1 MQQQGGFAT
10 IAASDFPHPFIS
22 LTSHLGVDMSSRKQ
36 LANAI
41 RALSMDG
48 VQKANSGHPG
58 APMGMA
64 DIAEVLWR
72 SHLNHN
78 PQNPNWTDRDRFVL
92 SNGHGSMLIYSLLH
106 LSGYELSI
114 DDLKNFRQ
122 LHSKTP
128 GHPEYGYAPGI
139 ETTTGPLGQGIT
151 NAVGMA
157 IAEKAL
163 AAQFNKPGHD
173 IVDHFTY
180 VFMGDGCLMEG
191 ISHEACSLAGTL
203 GLGKLIAFW
212 DDNGI
217 SIDGHVEGWFS
228 DDTPK
233 RFEAYGWH
241 VIPAVD
247 GHDADAINAAIEAA
261 KAETSRPTLICTK
274 TIIGFGS
281 PNKAGSHDCHGAPL
295 GNDEIKAAREFL
307 GWEYAPFEIP
317 ADIYAAWD
325 AKQAGASKE
334 AAWDE
339 KFAAYAKA
347 YPAEAAEYKRRV
359 AGELPANWEAATSE
373 IIANLQANPAN
384 IASRKAS
391 QNALEAF
398 GKLLPEFMGGSADLA
413 PSNLTMWSGS
423 KSLTAEDFSGNY
435 IHYGVREFGMTAIIN
450 GIALHG
456 GFVPYGAT
464 FLMFMEYARNA
475 MRMAALMKVQNIQV
489 YTHDSIGLGEDGPT
503 HQPVEQIASLRMTP
517 NMSTWRPCDQV
528 ESAVAWKLAIER
540 KDAPSALIFSRQ
552 NLAQQPRSAEQVANI
567 AKGGYI
573 LKDCAGQPELI
584 LIATGSEVELA
595 VAAYEQLSA
604 EGKAVR
610 VVSMPSTD
618 AFDKQDAAY
627 REAVLPAAVTKR
639 IAIEAGIADFW
650 YKYVGFGGRI
660 IGLTSFGESAPAGE
674 LFKLFGFTTE
684 NVVKQAKELLA

>member
-1 MQQQGGFAT
+1 MN
-10 IAASDFPHPFIS
+10 
-22 LTSHLGVDMSSRKQ
+22 RKQ

-78 PQNPNWTDRDRFVL
+78 PQNPNWADRDRFVL

-317 ADIYAAWD
+317 ADIYAEWD

-339 KFAAYAKA
+339 KFAAYAAA

-435 IHYGVREFGMTAIIN
+435 IHYGVREFGMTAIMN

-475 MRMAALMKVQNIQV
+475 MRMAALMKIQNIQV

-660 IGLTSFGESAPAGE
+660 IGMTSFGESAPAGE

>member
-1 MQQQGGFAT
+1 M
-10 IAASDFPHPFIS
+10 P
-22 LTSHLGVDMSSRKQ
+22 SRKD

-48 VQKANSGHPG
+48 VQQANSGHPG

-72 SHLNHN
+72 GHLNHN
-78 PQNPNWTDRDRFVL
+78 PANPEWADRDRFIL

-106 LSGYELSI
+106 LAGYELSI
-114 DDLKNFRQ
+114 EDLKNFRQ

-157 IAEKAL
+157 MAEKAL
-163 AAQFNKPGHD
+163 AAQFNKEGHD

-203 GLGKLIAFW
+203 GLGKLVAFW

-217 SIDGHVEGWFS
+217 SIDGEVEGWFS

-247 GHDADAINAAIEAA
+247 GHDSDAINAAIEAA
-261 KAETSRPTLICTK
+261 KADPRPTLICTK

-281 PNKAGSHDCHGAPL
+281 PNKAGTHDCHGAPL
-295 GNDEIKAAREFL
+295 GADEITATKAAL
-307 GWEYAPFEIP
+307 GWEHGPFEIP
-317 ADIYAAWD
+317 ADIAAEWN
-325 AKQAGASKE
+325 AKEAGAAKE
-334 AAWDE
+334 AAWNA
-339 KFAAYAKA
+339 KFDAYAAAY
-347 YPAEAAEYKRRV
+347 PELAAEFKRRTN
-359 AGELPANWEAATSE
+359 GELPAEWEEKASA
-373 IIANLQANPAN
+373 IIADLQANPAN

-398 GKLLPEFMGGSADLA
+398 GAMLPEFMGGSADLA

-423 KSLTAEDFSGNY
+423 KSLEATDFSGNY
-435 IHYGVREFGMTAIIN
+435 IHYGVREFGMTAIMN

-456 GFVPYGAT
+456 GFIPYGAT

-503 HQPVEQIASLRMTP
+503 HQPVEQIASLRLTP

-540 KDAPSALIFSRQ
+540 KEGPSALIFSRQ
-552 NLAQQPRSAEQVANI
+552 NLAQQDRDAEQVANI

-573 LKDCAGQPELI
+573 LKDCAGKPELI
-584 LIATGSEVELA
+584 IIATGSEVELA
-595 VAAYEQLSA
+595 VNAAAELTA
-604 EGKAVR
+604 EGKKVR
-610 VVSMPSTD
+610 VVSMPATD
-618 AFDKQDAAY
+618 AFDKQDAQY
-627 REAVLPAAVTKR
+627 RESVLPSDVTAR
-639 IAIEAGIADFW
+639 IAVEAGIADFW
-650 YKYVGFGGRI
+650 YKYVGFGGKI
-660 IGLTSFGESAPAGE
+660 IGMTTFGESAPADE
-674 LFKLFGFTTE
+674 LFKMFGFTTE
-684 NVVKQAKELLA
+684 NVVNTAKELLA

>member
-1 MQQQGGFAT
+1 MLNALRST
-10 IAASDFPHPFIS
+10 SFIE
-22 LTSHLGVDMSSRKQ
+22 MSNTMNRKQ

-78 PQNPNWTDRDRFVL
+78 PQNPNWADRDRFVL

-528 ESAVAWKLAIER
+528 ESAMAWKLAIER

-595 VAAYEQLSA
+595 VAAYGQLSA

-660 IGLTSFGESAPAGE
+660 IGMTSFGESAPAGE

>member
-1 MQQQGGFAT
+1 MPSQLPSQQE
-10 IAASDFPHPFIS
+10 
-22 LTSHLGVDMSSRKQ
+22 

-72 SHLNHN
+72 GHLNHN
-78 PQNPNWTDRDRFVL
+78 PQNPEWADRDRFIL

-157 IAEKAL
+157 LAEKAL
-163 AAQFNKPGHD
+163 AAQFNQEGHD
-173 IVDHFTY
+173 VVDHNTY

-203 GLGKLIAFW
+203 GLGKLVAFW

-217 SIDGHVEGWFS
+217 SIDGEVDGWFT

-247 GHDADAINAAIEAA
+247 GHDATAINAAIEAA
-261 KAETSRPTLICTK
+261 KAETGKPTLICTK
-274 TIIGFGS
+274 TVIGFGS
-281 PNKAGSHDCHGAPL
+281 PNKSGTHDCHGAPL
-295 GNDEIKAAREFL
+295 GADEIVATRKAL
-307 GWEYAPFEIP
+307 GWEHGPFEIP
-317 ADIYAAWD
+317 SEIYAQWS
-325 AKQAGASKE
+325 AKEAGAAKE
-334 AAWDE
+334 ATWNE
-339 KFAAYAKA
+339 KFAAYEAA
-347 YPAEAAEYKRRV
+347 YPELAAEFKRRV
-359 AGELPANWEAATSE
+359 NGELPAEWEAKTSQ
-373 IIANLQANPAN
+373 IIADLQANPAN

-398 GKLLPEFMGGSADLA
+398 GEMLPEFMGGSADLA

-423 KSLTAEDFSGNY
+423 KSITPEDASGNY
-435 IHYGVREFGMTAIIN
+435 IHYGVREFGMTAIMN
-450 GIALHG
+450 GLALHG

-475 MRMAALMKVQNIQV
+475 LRMAALMKVQNIQV

-503 HQPVEQIASLRMTP
+503 HQPVEQVSSLRLTP

-528 ESAVAWKLAIER
+528 ESAVAWKFAIER
-540 KDAPSALIFSRQ
+540 KDGPTSLIFSRQ
-552 NLAQQPRSAEQVANI
+552 NLAQQERDASQVANI

-573 LKDCAGQPELI
+573 LKDCDGKPELI
-584 LIATGSEVELA
+584 LIATGSEIELV
-595 VAAYEQLSA
+595 VAAAAQLTT
-604 EGKAVR
+604 EGKKVR
-610 VVSMPSTD
+610 VVSMPATD
-618 AFDKQDAAY
+618 VFDKQDAAY
-627 REAVLPAAVTKR
+627 REAVLPADVRARVAV
-639 IAIEAGIADFW
+639 EAGIADFW
-650 YKYVGFGGRI
+650 YKYVGFDGRI
-660 IGLTSFGESAPAGE
+660 IGMTTFGESAPAGE
-674 LFKLFGFTTE
+674 LFKMFGFTVE
-684 NVVKQAKELLA
+684 NVVKAANEVLA

>member
-1 MQQQGGFAT
+1 
-10 IAASDFPHPFIS
+10 
-22 LTSHLGVDMSSRKQ
+22 MSSRKE

-41 RALSMDG
+41 RVLSMDA

-72 SHLNHN
+72 DHLKHN
-78 PQNPNWTDRDRFVL
+78 PVNPQWADRDRFVL
-92 SNGHGSMLIYSLLH
+92 SNGHGSMLHYSLLH
-106 LSGYELSI
+106 LAGYDLGIE
-114 DDLKNFRQ
+114 DLKQFRQ
-122 LHSKTP
+122 LHSRTP

-163 AAQFNKPGHD
+163 AAQFNRDGHD
-173 IVDHFTY
+173 IVDHHTY

-241 VIPAVD
+241 VVAGVD
-247 GHDADAINAAIEAA
+247 GHDPQAINAAIEAA
-261 KAETSRPTLICTK
+261 KADPRPSLICCK
-274 TIIGFGS
+274 TVIGYGS
-281 PNKAGSHDCHGAPL
+281 PNKSGSHDCHGAPL
-295 GNDEIKAAREFL
+295 GDAEIAATREFL
-307 GWEYAPFEIP
+307 GWKHDPFVIP
-317 ADIYAAWD
+317 SEIYAAWD
-325 AKQAGASKE
+325 AKEAGK
-334 AAWDE
+334 AAESSWND
-339 KFAAYAKA
+339 KFAAY
-347 YPAEAAEYKRRV
+347 EAAHPALAAELKRRLN
-359 AGELPANWEAATSE
+359 GELPANFDAD
-373 IIANLQANPAN
+373 ANAYIEQLQANPAN

-398 GKLLPEFMGGSADLA
+398 GKMLPEFLGGSADLA
-413 PSNLTMWSGS
+413 PSNLTMYSGS
-423 KSLTAEDFSGNY
+423 KPISAEDASGNY
-435 IHYGVREFGMTAIIN
+435 LHYGVREFGMTAIIN

-528 ESAVAWKLAIER
+528 ESAIAWKYAIER
-540 KDAPSALIFSRQ
+540 KDGPTSLIFSRQ
-552 NLAQQPRSAEQVANI
+552 NLTQMPRSAEQLSDV
-567 AKGGYI
+567 AKGGYV
-573 LKDCAGQPELI
+573 LVDCEGTPELI
-584 LIATGSEVELA
+584 IIATGSEVELA
-595 VAAYEQLSA
+595 VKAQAELAATGA
-604 EGKAVR
+604 KVR

-618 AFDKQDAAY
+618 VFDQQEAAY
-627 REAVLPAAVTKR
+627 KEAVLPANVTKR
-639 IAIEAGIADFW
+639 LAVEAGIADYW
-650 YKYVGFGGRI
+650 YKYVGLNGRI
-660 IGLTSFGESAPAGE
+660 IGMTTFGESAPANQ
-674 LFKLFGFTTE
+674 LFEMFGFTVDK
-684 NVVKQAKELLA
+684 VVEAGKALLA